1 MIKGKNERGRRNFQL
16 REFYNFSIN
25 FPRCS
30 RRTWLNEFQ
39 YFNERRD
46 KQSSNRS
53 IDTYSRVKYLLLTH
67 DNKDENDSM
76 NGVKINPQVSWFLFN
91 LKHIKR
97 YK

>member
-25 FPRCS
+25 FSSLLTENVIRAK
-30 RRTWLNEFQ
+30 FQ

-53 IDTYSRVKYLLLTH
+53 IDTYLRVKH
-67 DNKDENDSM
+67 
-76 NGVKINPQVSWFLFN
+76 
-91 LKHIKR
+91 
-97 YK
+97 